1 MPAFAFRH
9 IKDLYPT
16 FWAKA
21 YELNRCLEHHIEK
34 RAPDNACD
42 ISDFARRVT
51 LDLIGITVIGH
62 DFNSLRDPH
71 TPLIEAY
78 SRVLS
83 PNRSTQIA
91 WALGFIPPKWFTALL
106 PKSGV
111 GSIHMAASLARQTA
125 FDIIEQKKL
134 QQENVTEPSNRSDF
148 ISLSLLSN
156 SFTTEQLVNQIMTLL
171 GSGND
176 TTSAS
181 FSWAIYALA
190 QHPTIQSRLRN
201 EIRSCIPTNT
211 TDADISA
218 TVIDSLPYLRAT
230 VSEAFRFFP
239 TIPMMFKVAALD
251 TTILGQFIAKGTA
264 IAISPMAVNF
274 NRELWGED
282 AEQFKPERWLEANCG
297 ITNNNYAFMSFSHG
311 PRSCIGQNLARA
323 ELTVLLARFVGH
335 FEFEMVTDGNE
346 NRKGLEEMK
355 SQGPIT
361 AKPGRGMNVRLRV
374 VEGWS

>member
-1 MPAFAFRH
+1 
-9 IKDLYPT
+9 
-16 FWAKA
+16 
-21 YELNRCLEHHIEK
+21 
-34 RAPDNACD
+34 
-42 ISDFARRVT
+42 
-51 LDLIGITVIGH
+51 
-62 DFNSLRDPH
+62 
-71 TPLIEAY
+71 
-78 SRVLS
+78 
-83 PNRSTQIA
+83 
-91 WALGFIPPKWFTALL
+91 
-106 PKSGV
+106 
-111 GSIHMAASLARQTA
+111 MAASLARQTA

-156 SFTTEQLVNQIMTLL
+156 LFTTEQLVNQIMTLL

-211 TDADISA
+211 TDADISE
-218 TVIDSLPYLRAT
+218 TVIDGLPYLRAT

-239 TIPMMFKVAALD
+239 TIPTMFKVAALD

-264 IAISPMAVNF
+264 IAISPMAINF

-282 AEQFKPERWLEANCG
+282 AEKFKPERWLEANCG

-335 FEFEMVTDGNE
+335 FEFETVTDGNE
-346 NRKGLEEMK
+346 NRKELEEMK

-374 VEGWS
+374 IEGWS